1 MKRIDWLRL
10 LILSLVWG
18 GSFLFYR
25 VLATELPP
33 LTTVFSRCMI
43 GAAAVALFIRFEG
56 GRIDVPR
63 TQWPKLL
70 VVSLFNNVIPFTLY
84 AWGETRVPAGV
95 AAIFNAATPTFTVLV
110 TGLVLRMESL
120 TAPRLFGV
128 LCGLAGVAVVVGPD
142 VLVGADLG
150 GEIACLLAPICY
162 GFGFPYARRYVTGMT
177 PPSIAFAQLAIS
189 AAVVLPLALL
199 HDPVTHLPM
208 PDLAGWLSVA
218 GLGVLSTGFAY
229 VVVFRVLASAG
240 ATNLSLVTL
249 LVPVSALFLAWVGL
263 GETVPLRALLGMA
276 LIAAGLAAIDGRMLR
291 RFSLPPTGR

>member
-10 LILSLVWG
+10 LLLSLVWG

-25 VLATELPP
+25 VLAVELPP
-33 LTTVFSRCMI
+33 LITVLSRCAI
-43 GAAAVALFIRFEG
+43 GAASVALFIRAEG
-56 GRIDVPR
+56 GTLSFPR
-63 TQWPKLL
+63 AQIPRL
-70 VVSLFNNVIPFTLY
+70 VIVSLFNNVIPFTLY

-120 TAPRLFGV
+120 TVAKMLGV

-142 VLVGADLG
+142 VLVGADLA

-162 GFGFPYARRYVTGMT
+162 GFGFPYARRYVSGIS
-177 PPSIAFAQLAIS
+177 PPSMAFAQLAIS
-189 AAVVLPLALL
+189 TLIVLPIALL
-199 HDPVTHLPM
+199 HDPISALAM
-208 PDLAGWLSVA
+208 PDLAGWGSVA
-218 GLGVLSTGFAY
+218 GLGVLSTGLAY
-229 VVVFRVLASAG
+229 VIVFRVLASAG

-249 LVPVSALFLAWVGL
+249 LVPVSALFLGWVAL

-276 LIAAGLAAIDGRMLR
+276 LIAAGLVAIDGRLIGKNR
-291 RFSLPPTGR
+291 P